1 MKDIHT
7 LIFKV
12 IAEAIMKV
20 ELLKDGKAYTVVG
33 RYKVPPSAY
42 TLKVE
47 AASNCEMLVP
57 VYQYTR
63 CHTRRK
69 IS

>member
-1 MKDIHT
+1 
-7 LIFKV
+7 
-12 IAEAIMKV
+12 MKV
-20 ELLKDGKAYTVVG
+20 DLLKDGKAYTVVG